1 MPIHNP
7 IALSPVA
14 MTAWR
19 PDPLLRLGSSSW
31 ATLAEHVL
39 PRAAR

>member
-7 IALSPVA
+7 IALFPVA

-19 PDPLLRLGSSSW
+19 PDPLLGLGSSFW

>member
-1 MPIHNP
+1 MPIRNP
-7 IALSPVA
+7 LALFDVA

-19 PDPLLRLGSSSW
+19 PDPLLPLDCSFR
-31 ATLAEHVL
+31 AILAEHVL

>member
-1 MPIHNP
+1 MPIHDFL
-7 IALSPVA
+7 ALFDVA
-14 MTAWR
+14 MAAWR
-19 PDPLLRLGSSSW
+19 ADPLLRLGSSFW